1 MNLTGYL
8 FILLAPMAF
17 SGMLPVEPQPFS
29 LAIEATQQRFQLGSP
44 VEVKLT
50 LTNTSRTQISL
61 LDTNRACD
69 FQLEVRDSHGQLAPE
84 TKAKRDLNCGAG
96 FIVMVGRRIL
106 RALKPGDSYED
117 VMFVNQFYELTRPD
131 DYYIQVTRKIPK
143 ELGKGTVKSN
153 AITVTVAQ

>member
-1 MNLTGYL
+1 MKLTGYL
-8 FILLAPMAF
+8 FMLLAPMAF
-17 SGMLPVEPQPFS
+17 LGMLSVEPQPFS

-61 LDTNRACD
+61 VDTNRGCD

-84 TKAKRDLNCGAG
+84 TKAKRDLKCGAG

-106 RALKPGDSYED
+106 RVLKPGDSYED
-117 VMFVNQFYELTRPD
+117 VMFVNQFYELSRPD

-143 ELGKGTVKSN
+143 VLGQGTVESN
-153 AITVTVAQ
+153 TITITVTQ

>member
-1 MNLTGYL
+1 MKLTGYL
-8 FILLAPMAF
+8 FMLLAPMAF
-17 SGMLPVEPQPFS
+17 MGMLPVEPQPFS
-29 LAIEATQQRFQLGSP
+29 LAIEATQQRFQSGSP

-61 LDTNRACD
+61 VDTNRGCD

-84 TKAKRDLNCGAG
+84 TKAKRDLKRGAG

-106 RALKPGDSYED
+106 RALKPGDSHED
-117 VMFVNQFYELTRPD
+117 VMFVNQFYELSRPD

-143 ELGKGTVKSN
+143 VLGQGTVESN
-153 AITVTVAQ
+153 VITITVTE